1 MKSNCL
7 SHFHSHGILFFY
19 RVKSDGQE
27 DDDDDSGG
35 DGPPFKKGP
44 SVKPGS
50 TGGDFEPGQCNRLEK
65 MVMAERRK
73 KNPKAPSLICNSR
86 MRKIAKLHAQNLLND
101 GFAGLV
107 R

>member
-1 MKSNCL
+1 MAMKMMMMIVVEMG
-7 SHFHSHGILFFY
+7 H
-19 RVKSDGQE
+19 
-27 DDDDDSGG
+27 
-35 DGPPFKKGP
+35 GPPFKKGP

-86 MRKIAKLHAQNLLND
+86 MRKIAKLHAQNLLD
-101 GFAGLV
+101 DAFAGLV
-107 R
+107 RQNSLKPNLQKDVK